1 MKLFEDFQS
10 GTFKREGYDGNISV
24 TLSDDGRYIS
34 IHSGDN
40 TTSRIR
46 NITLFSSSIDNKVEV
61 TIMWGEFIY
70 TYNTSEDITFGDMIA
85 FFMVTGFSFGKFGN
99 FVKKNF
105 ELTSKWDI
113 NTRTHVIWEGEKV
126 EA

>member
-1 MKLFEDFQS
+1 MKLFEDYQS

-40 TTSRIR
+40 TTSRIQ
-46 NITLFSSSIDNKVEV
+46 NITLHQSAITGKVEV
-61 TIMWGEFIY
+61 NIMWGEFIY
-70 TYNTSEDITFGDMIA
+70 TYNTDEDVTFGDLLAM
-85 FFMVTGFSFGKFGN
+85 FVVTGFSFGKFGN

-113 NTRTHVIWEGEKV
+113 QNRVHLIWAGEKV

>member
-1 MKLFEDFQS
+1 MKLFDDFQS

-34 IHSGDN
+34 IHSLGN
-40 TTSRIR
+40 TTSRIK
-46 NITLFSSSIDNKVEV
+46 NITLHQSPITAKVGV
-61 TIMWGEFIY
+61 DIMWGEFIY
-70 TYNTSEDITFGDMIA
+70 TYSTDEDISFGDLVAMFI
-85 FFMVTGFSFGKFGN
+85 VTGFSFGKLGN

-105 ELTSKWDI
+105 QLDSKWDVQ
-113 NTRTHVIWEGEKV
+113 TRTHVIWRGEKV

>member
-1 MKLFEDFQS
+1 MKLFEDYQS

-40 TTSRIR
+40 TTSRIK
-46 NITLFSSSIDNKVEV
+46 NITLHQSAITGKVGV
-61 TIMWGEFIY
+61 DIMWGEFIY
-70 TYNTSEDITFGDMIA
+70 TYNTDEDVTFGDLLAMFI
-85 FFMVTGFSFGKFGN
+85 VTGFSFGKFGN

-113 NTRTHVIWEGEKV
+113 QNRLHLIWAGEKV

>member
-1 MKLFEDFQS
+1 MKLFEEYQS

-24 TLSDDGRYIS
+24 TLSDCGRYIS

-40 TTSRIR
+40 TTSRIK
-46 NITLFSSSIDNKVEV
+46 NITLHQSAITGKVEV
-61 TIMWGEFIY
+61 NIMWGEFIY
-70 TYNTSEDITFGDMIA
+70 TYNTDEDITFGDLLAMFI
-85 FFMVTGFSFGKFGN
+85 VTGFSFGKFGN

-105 ELTSKWDI
+105 QLDSKWDI
-113 NTRTHVIWEGEKV
+113 QTRTHVIWRGEKV

>member
-24 TLSDDGRYIS
+24 TLSDDGRYMS
-34 IHSGDN
+34 IGSLGN
-40 TTSRIR
+40 TTSRIK

-70 TYNTSEDITFGDMIA
+70 TYNTSEDITFGDLLAMFI
-85 FFMVTGFSFGKFGN
+85 VTGFSFGKLGN

-113 NTRTHVIWEGEKV
+113 QTRNHVIWAGEKV

>member
-1 MKLFEDFQS
+1 MKLFEDYES
-10 GTFKREGYDGNISV
+10 GTFKREGYDG
-24 TLSDDGRYIS
+24 TLSMTVSDDGRYIS

-46 NITLFSSSIDNKVEV
+46 NITLFQRITDGKLEV
-61 TIMWGEFIY
+61 NIMWGEFIY
-70 TYNTSEDITFGDMIA
+70 TYRTSEDITIGDILAM
-85 FFMVTGFSFGKFGN
+85 FMVTGFSFGKVGN

-105 ELTSKWDI
+105 ELDSKWDI
-113 NTRTHVIWEGEKV
+113 KETTFVIWEGQKV

>member
-1 MKLFEDFQS
+1 MKLFDDFQS

-40 TTSRIR
+40 TTSRIK
-46 NITLFSSSIDNKVEV
+46 NITLHQSPITGKVEV
-61 TIMWGEFIY
+61 NIMWGEFIY
-70 TYNTSEDITFGDMIA
+70 TYSTDEDISFGDLLAMFI
-85 FFMVTGFSFGKFGN
+85 VTGFSFGKLGN

-105 ELTSKWDI
+105 QLDSKWDI
-113 NTRTHVIWEGEKV
+113 QTRTHVIWRGEKV

>member
-1 MKLFEDFQS
+1 MKLFDDFQS
-10 GTFKREGYDGNISV
+10 GTFKREGYDGNVSV

-40 TTSRIR
+40 TTSRIK
-46 NITLFSSSIDNKVEV
+46 NITLHQSPITSKVGV
-61 TIMWGEFIY
+61 DIIWGEFIY
-70 TYNTSEDITFGDMIA
+70 TYSTDEDISFGDLLAMFI
-85 FFMVTGFSFGKFGN
+85 VTGFSFGKLGN

-105 ELTSKWDI
+105 QLDSKWDI
-113 NTRTHVIWEGEKV
+113 QTRTHVIWRGEKV